1 MRAPRLLI
9 DIGNTRLKWAWCP
22 ADASGREGPVPWTA
36 AGALPHDRIGELPQ
50 QLRRVAGEQPV
61 VAPQTWASNV
71 AGPGLAARLDEM
83 LAAAFGQDAN
93 GAHGDNGLHGV
104 QGVQGVRWARSEPA
118 HGQLENGYRE
128 PSRLGVDRWIGSI
141 GARALYP
148 QGNLMIV
155 TAGTATTIDIVTG
168 PDAHGRS
175 RFEGGLILPGLALMM
190 GALARNTAQL
200 PELEMSEI
208 ARLAGAGNDSAQ
220 GSTPAWADNTRDAI
234 AAGCLSAQLGAVE
247 RIWRAVSARGPA
259 RCLLSGGAR
268 DVLAAAM
275 PVPFELHDNLVLLG
289 LAVQAGAF
297 GTQRDGERG

>member
-1 MRAPRLLI
+1 MMRAPRLLV

-22 ADASGREGPVPWTA
+22 ADASGRQGPVPWTA

-50 QLRRVAGEQPV
+50 QLRQAAGAQPV
-61 VAPQTWASNV
+61 IAPQTLASNV

-83 LAAAFGQDAN
+83 LAAAFGQDADGANGAIGLN
-93 GAHGDNGLHGV
+93 GAHGVHWV
-104 QGVQGVRWARSEPA
+104 RSEPA
-118 HGQLENGYRE
+118 HGLLENGYRE

-190 GALARNTAQL
+190 GSLARNTAQL

-220 GSTPAWADNTRDAI
+220 GTAPAWANNTRDAI

-275 PVPFELHDNLVLLG
+275 PVPFELHENLVLLG
-289 LAVQAGAF
+289 LAVLGGAF
-297 GTQRDGERG
+297 GAQRDGERG